1 MSRVRGMPGNSAQ
14 IFKEFKM
21 NKFATVVRSPR
32 AALAA
37 LAMSAAT
44 ASHAALDASITG
56 ALDTAKTDGVALGGA
71 VLVVIIAIAAFK
83 LLRRGI

>member
-1 MSRVRGMPGNSAQ
+1 MKKQFALRLASIASGVGAAVISA
-14 IFKEFKM
+14 
-21 NKFATVVRSPR
+21 S
-32 AALAA
+32 
-37 LAMSAAT
+37 
-44 ASHAALDASITG
+44 SHAALDSSITG

>member
-1 MSRVRGMPGNSAQ
+1 MKKQFALRLASITSGVGAAVISA
-14 IFKEFKM
+14 
-21 NKFATVVRSPR
+21 S
-32 AALAA
+32 
-37 LAMSAAT
+37 
-44 ASHAALDASITG
+44 SHAALSQDVTA